1 MDLDLIA
8 YLDREMEKYLHE
20 QEVADSAY
28 HALAEVKELIL
39 EAARQNES
47 KNLDTVD
54 KRDTASDS
62 KDSEM
67 GVRELSAEP
76 SDSVKR
82 FVRSF
87 DSENPVVTELKR
99 RNIFK

>member
-28 HALAEVKELIL
+28 HALSEVKELIL

-54 KRDTASDS
+54 KRDPTS
-62 KDSEM
+62 
-67 GVRELSAEP
+67 GTR
-76 SDSVKR
+76 
-82 FVRSF
+82 
-87 DSENPVVTELKR
+87 
-99 RNIFK
+99 